1 MLSFGGT
8 PVEPQ
13 AHCAAQEHGANSRA
27 APKLTQ
33 LDNFVAPLGAIRL
46 LIQMD
51 KQLHT
56 RFYAL
61 GDATRFA
68 VVERLLQGPAS
79 VSELAA
85 PHPMALPPFMK
96 HLRVLENA
104 GLIQSE
110 KQGRVRT
117 CSIRADTFDDLD
129 AWFRDRRRL
138 WRSRLDRLETQLSKK
153 DKTDASSS

>member
-1 MLSFGGT
+1 
-8 PVEPQ
+8 
-13 AHCAAQEHGANSRA
+13 
-27 APKLTQ
+27 
-33 LDNFVAPLGAIRL
+33 
-46 LIQMD
+46 MD
-51 KQLHT
+51 KQLHA
-56 RFYAL
+56 RFHAL

-104 GLIQSE
+104 GLIESE

-117 CSIRADTFDDLD
+117 CSIRADAFDQMNS
-129 AWFRDRRRL
+129 WFHDRRRL
-138 WRSRLDRLETQLSKK
+138 WGTRFDRLEAQLRKK

>member
-1 MLSFGGT
+1 
-8 PVEPQ
+8 
-13 AHCAAQEHGANSRA
+13 
-27 APKLTQ
+27 
-33 LDNFVAPLGAIRL
+33 
-46 LIQMD
+46 MD
-51 KQLHT
+51 KQLHA
-56 RFYAL
+56 RFHAL

-96 HLRVLENA
+96 HLRALEDA

-110 KQGRVRT
+110 KRGRVRT
-117 CSIRADTFDDLD
+117 CSIRADAFDDLD

-138 WRSRLDRLETQLSKK
+138 WRTRFDRLETQLQDK
-153 DKTDASSS
+153 DKPDVGST